1 MLSFLE
7 KFKSKEINEVDPNE
21 KNSLIVSIL
30 IETAKSDGEFS
41 EDEIDKII
49 SIIKNKLKLEEKPA
63 HDLFYKTLEIN
74 QDNIEMYSIT
84 KDIRDNFNADEIKGI
99 IKYIWYVVLSDG
111 HLDDFEAALMRK
123 LTGLF
128 HLTGKEAAEIKS
140 SAEKD
145 LGIKI

>member
-49 SIIKNKLKLEEKPA
+49 SIIKN
-63 HDLFYKTLEIN
+63 N
-74 QDNIEMYSIT
+74 WN
-84 KDIRDNFNADEIKGI
+84 
-99 IKYIWYVVLSDG
+99 
-111 HLDDFEAALMRK
+111 
-123 LTGLF
+123 
-128 HLTGKEAAEIKS
+128 
-140 SAEKD
+140 
-145 LGIKI
+145 

>member
-1 MLSFLE
+1 MFNFLE
-7 KFKSKEINEVDPNE
+7 KFKTTEIDDINPDE
-21 KNSLIVSIL
+21 KNSLIVSVL
-30 IETAKSDGEFS
+30 IESAKSDGEFS
-41 EDEIDKII
+41 KAEIDKII
-49 SIIKNKLKLEEKPA
+49 SIIKNKLKLEDKPA
-63 HDLFYKTLEIN
+63 HDLFYKTLELN

-84 KDIRDNFNADEIKGI
+84 KDIRDNFDADEIKGI
-99 IKYIWYVVLSDG
+99 VKYIWYVVLSDG

-140 SAEKD
+140 AAEND